1 VAVTSDTLHAIDAT
15 FLRVEHDGAHMHVG
29 GVLLCTGEPPTCNEL
44 ASAVERRLDRIPRF
58 RQRLLIDRL
67 GIAYPRW
74 VDDVN
79 FDIGYHVRVTALPAP
94 GGEPELRTLVGRL
107 FSQPLDRSRPLW
119 ELWLV
124 EGCRGGGFALVSK
137 MHHCLVDGIASAN
150 VATVLFD
157 AQPVPAD
164 DERPRR
170 AWRPRPAPARRMTAM
185 ETAGELIGG
194 PLSLLQKALPALR
207 EPRQFLSRSRTIAG
221 GLGDFLV
228 AGLSPAPKSRY
239 NVPLTSHR
247 RFTWVGCELD
257 EVKTIKNAFG
267 VTLNDVV
274 LAAVAGALR
283 RHLRRSGE
291 EVAGRQLKAMVPVN
305 VRTETDGPD
314 SGNRITTLFTTLPIG
329 MGHPVDRVQAVAT
342 SMRRLKASNQVLG
355 ANALATVMD
364 SVIPRAVGPIAELLS
379 SPRTFNITITNIP
392 GPQHGLYVLGRE
404 LREIV
409 PMVPLAGGH
418 ALGIAVF
425 SYRGRLSF
433 GLLADYLAV
442 PDLEILADDLRAA
455 LVELATAAAGWSE
468 EEVTL
473 HGEVI
478 PPRAART
485 TASNGARGSA
495 SRGRRRGG
503 RAAGSKRRSPQTAGA
518 MR

>member
-1 VAVTSDTLHAIDAT
+1 VAVTSDSLHAIDAT

-29 GVLLCTGEPPTCNEL
+29 GVLLCAGEPPARNEL

-58 RQRLLIDRL
+58 RQRLHIDRL

-74 VDDVN
+74 VDDSN
-79 FDIGYHVRVTALPAP
+79 FDIGYHVRVTALPSP

-107 FSQPLDRSRPLW
+107 FSQPLDRARPLW

-124 EGCRGGGFALVSK
+124 EGCRGDQFALVSK

-164 DERPRR
+164 EDRPRR
-170 AWRPRPAPARRMTAM
+170 AWRPRPAPTRRSMAMSTASQ
-185 ETAGELIGG
+185 LVGG
-194 PLSLLQKALPALR
+194 PVSLLQRTLPALR

-221 GLGDFLV
+221 GLGDFL
-228 AGLSPAPKSRY
+228 ASGLSPAPKSRY

-247 RFTWVGCELD
+247 RFTWVGCDLD
-257 EVKTIKNAFG
+257 EVKTIKSAFG

-291 EVAGRQLKAMVPVN
+291 EVAGRHLKAMVPVN
-305 VRTETDGPD
+305 VRADTDGAD

-329 MGHPVDRVQAVAT
+329 MAHPADRVQAVAT

-355 ANALATVMD
+355 ADTLATVMD
-364 SVIPRAVGPIAELLS
+364 AVVPRAVGPIAELLS

-392 GPQHGLYVLGRE
+392 GPQFGLYVLGRE

-433 GLLADYLAV
+433 GLLADYVAL
-442 PDLEILADDLRAA
+442 PDLEMLADDLRAA
-455 LVELATAAAGWSE
+455 LGELATAAAGWRDD
-468 EEVTL
+468 EVTL
-473 HGEVI
+473 RGEVMK
-478 PPRAART
+478 PRAARA
-485 TASNGARGSA
+485 TAPNGGARGA
-495 SRGRRRGG
+495 RRRTST
-503 RAAGSKRRSPQTAGA
+503 GSKGRSREPAGTAQ
-518 MR
+518 